1 MYFSSNIFNLS
12 EQRLEV
18 VKENIQLSETMKKP
32 LSVLQKAVHKQVSI
46 RLKNDHEY
54 KGKMMNIDQ
63 YMNVILTNA
72 EEYNNNSLL
81 ANYGKLVIRG
91 NNVLFIKIESDL

>member
-18 VKENIQLSETMKKP
+18 VKENIQLSETMKNP

>member
-12 EQRLEV
+12 EQSLEV
-18 VKENIQLSETMKKP
+18 VKENIRLSETMKKP
-32 LSVLQKAVHKQVSI
+32 LSVLQKAVNKQVSI

-72 EEYNNNSLL
+72 EEYNNNSLS

>member
-1 MYFSSNIFNLS
+1 MS
-12 EQRLEV
+12 ES
-18 VKENIQLSETMKKP
+18 IKKP
-32 LSVLQKAVHKQVSI
+32 INILQKAVHKQVSI

-63 YMNVILTNA
+63 YMNVILTDA
-72 EEYNNNSLL
+72 EEHSDGSLK

-91 NNVLFIKIESDL
+91 NNVLFIRVKSDL

>member
-1 MYFSSNIFNLS
+1 MS
-12 EQRLEV
+12 EP
-18 VKENIQLSETMKKP
+18 IKKP
-32 LSVLQKAVHKQVSI
+32 LTVLQKAVNKQVSI

-72 EEYNNNSLL
+72 EEHSDDSIS

>member
-1 MYFSSNIFNLS
+1 LQESI
-12 EQRLEV
+12 
-18 VKENIQLSETMKKP
+18 KKP
-32 LSVLQKAVHKQVSI
+32 LNALQKAVHKQVSI
-46 RLKNDHEY
+46 RLKNDYEY

-72 EEYNNNSLL
+72 EEYSGGSLT

>member
-1 MYFSSNIFNLS
+1 LS
-12 EQRLEV
+12 EP
-18 VKENIQLSETMKKP
+18 IKKP
-32 LSVLQKAVHKQVSI
+32 LTVLQKAVNKQVSI

-72 EEYNNNSLL
+72 EEHSDDSIS

>member
-81 ANYGKLVIRG
+81 ANYGNLVIRG

>member
-1 MYFSSNIFNLS
+1 
-12 EQRLEV
+12 V

>member
-1 MYFSSNIFNLS
+1 M
-12 EQRLEV
+12 
-18 VKENIQLSETMKKP
+18 SETMKKP
-32 LSVLQKAVHKQVSI
+32 LTVLQKAVNKQVSI

-63 YMNVILTNA
+63 YMNVILTDA
-72 EEYNNNSLL
+72 EEHSDGSLS

>member
-1 MYFSSNIFNLS
+1 LS
-12 EQRLEV
+12 ES
-18 VKENIQLSETMKKP
+18 IKKP
-32 LSVLQKAVHKQVSI
+32 LNVLQKSVHKQVSI

-63 YMNVILTNA
+63 YMNVILTDA
-72 EEYNNNSLL
+72 EEHNDGSLS

>member
-1 MYFSSNIFNLS
+1 MS
-12 EQRLEV
+12 ES
-18 VKENIQLSETMKKP
+18 IKKP
-32 LSVLQKAVHKQVSI
+32 INILQKAVHKQVSI
-46 RLKNDHEY
+46 RLKNDYEY

-72 EEYNNNSLL
+72 EEYSGGSLT

>member
-1 MYFSSNIFNLS
+1 
-12 EQRLEV
+12 
-18 VKENIQLSETMKKP
+18 MKKP
-32 LSVLQKAVHKQVSI
+32 LNVLQHAVNKNVSI
-46 RLKNDHEY
+46 RLKNDDEY

-72 EEYNNNSLL
+72 EEHSGGSLS

>member
-1 MYFSSNIFNLS
+1 
-12 EQRLEV
+12 
-18 VKENIQLSETMKKP
+18 MKKP
-32 LSVLQKAVHKQVSI
+32 LTVLQKAVNKQVSI

-63 YMNVILTNA
+63 YMNVILTDA
-72 EEYNNNSLL
+72 EEHSDGSLSEK
-81 ANYGKLVIRG
+81 YGKLVIRG

>member
-1 MYFSSNIFNLS
+1 MQESI
-12 EQRLEV
+12 
-18 VKENIQLSETMKKP
+18 KKP
-32 LSVLQKAVHKQVSI
+32 LNALQKAVHKQVSI
-46 RLKNDHEY
+46 RLKNDYEY

-72 EEYNNNSLL
+72 EEYSGGSLT